1 MAAHNT
7 SNKKSLGKNQY
18 IKKKVRSSKEWK
30 QLRIDIQEEYD
41 NTDPV
46 TLKPLRKGFAVHHL
60 DESVENYG
68 NLDDHSKFRP
78 LNKTTHEILHAI
90 YTYYRKDPKVLDRL
104 KELLDLMVQYN
115 EGI

>member
-1 MAAHNT
+1 MATH
-7 SNKKSLGKNQY
+7 NKKSLGKNQY
-18 IKKKVRSSKEWK
+18 IKKKVRQSKEWK

-68 NLDDHSKFRP
+68 NLEDHSKFRP
-78 LNKTTHEILHAI
+78 LNKTTHEILHAL

-115 EGI
+115 EHI

>member
-1 MAAHNT
+1 MSA
-7 SNKKSLGKNQY
+7 KKSLVNNQY

-41 NTDPV
+41 NTDPI
-46 TLKPLRKGFAVHHL
+46 TLKPLRKGFNVHHL

-90 YTYYRKDPKVLDRL
+90 YTYYRKDPKVLNRL

-115 EGI
+115 EST

>member
-1 MAAHNT
+1 MATHN
-7 SNKKSLGKNQY
+7 NKSSVKNQY
-18 IKKKVRSSKEWK
+18 MKKRVRQSKEWK

-46 TLKPLRKGFAVHHL
+46 TLKPLRKGFNVHHL
-60 DESVENYG
+60 DESVEHYG

-78 LNKTTHEILHAI
+78 LNKATHELIHTL

-104 KELLDLMVQYN
+104 KELLDLMVRYN
-115 EGI
+115 GNT